1 MHAICIN
8 AWRRTNG
15 MADEIY
21 DLLVIGGGIN
31 GAGIAADAAMR
42 GLTVFLAEADD
53 LAGATSSA
61 SSKLIHG
68 GLRYLEHFEFRLVRE
83 ALAEREVLLAKAPH
97 IIRPMRFVLPQAAG
111 MRSEL
116 MMRAGLFLYDHL
128 ATRKSLGSSR
138 TINLRRDPAGAP
150 LMPEL
155 ARGFTYCDCAVDDS
169 RLVVLNAIAAREA
182 GARVETR
189 TPVTGLR
196 IETGTWI
203 ATLGNNA
210 RTIAAR
216 AVVNAA
222 GPWIA
227 KVAALT
233 ESLQHAAPP
242 TVRLVKGSH
251 IAVPRIT
258 GADDAYTFQNR
269 DGRIVFALPFEETF
283 TLIGTTEEAFTGN
296 PRNANPSLAEEDY
309 LLDAANR
316 FFRNPLSRGDIV
328 WSFAGVRP
336 LDDEDGNTNASAVS
350 RDYRLEFHGTGTPP
364 VVHVIGGK
372 ITTYRKLAEAA
383 LKFFEVYFP
392 KMREGRTRTSPLP
405 GGDLGGRSFDQW
417 FDDFARK
424 NSRFDA
430 GFLRQLARRH
440 GTRASN
446 IIAGAASEKDLGE
459 DFGGGLTAR
468 EVAYLKSEEWAKT
481 SDDVLWRR
489 TKTGLHLKP
498 DDRARVADRIQA
510 CLDKS

>member
-1 MHAICIN
+1 
-8 AWRRTNG
+8 

-97 IIRPMRFVLPQAAG
+97 IIHPMRFVLPQAPG

-128 ATRKSLGSSR
+128 ATRKSLGASHA
-138 TINLRRDPAGAP
+138 IDLRRDPAGAP

-155 ARGFTYCDCAVDDS
+155 TRGFTYWDCAVDDS

-182 GARVETR
+182 GASIETR
-189 TPVTGLR
+189 TPVTGLN
-196 IETGTWI
+196 IEDGFWT
-203 ATLGNNA
+203 ATLGNA
-210 RTIAAR
+210 GRRVAAR
-216 AVVNAA
+216 AVINAA
-222 GPWIA
+222 GPWVA
-227 KVAALT
+227 KVAALAN
-233 ESLQHAAPP
+233 SPQHIRPP

-251 IAVPRIT
+251 ITVPRVA
-258 GADDAYTFQNR
+258 GADDAYTFQNS

-283 TLIGTTEEAFTGN
+283 TMIGTTEEAFAGD
-296 PRNANPSLAEEDY
+296 PRHANPSREEQDY

-316 FFRNPLSRGDIV
+316 FFRKPLTHRDIV

-336 LDDEDGNTNASAVS
+336 LDEDGSETASAVS
-350 RDYRLEFHGTGTPP
+350 RDYRLELDATDTPP
-364 VVHVIGGK
+364 ILHVVGGK

-383 LKFFEVYFP
+383 LKFMNPYFP
-392 KMREGRTRTSPLP
+392 KMQPGRTRTVPLP

-417 FDDFARK
+417 FEEFARE
-424 NSRFDA
+424 NSGFETA
-430 GFLRQLARRH
+430 FLRQLARRH
-440 GTRASN
+440 GTRARK
-446 IIAGAASEKDLGE
+446 IIDGAASEKDLGE
-459 DFGGGLTAR
+459 NFGGSLTER
-468 EVAYLKSEEWAKT
+468 EVAYLKSEEWAET
-481 SDDVLWRR
+481 ATDVLWRR
-489 TKTGLHLKP
+489 TKAGLHLRA
-498 DDRARVADRIQA
+498 DDIARAADRIQA

>member
-1 MHAICIN
+1 
-8 AWRRTNG
+8 
-15 MADEIY
+15 MADVIY

-97 IIRPMRFVLPQAAG
+97 IIRPMRFILPKAAG

-128 ATRKSLGSSR
+128 ASRKSLGASH
-138 TINLRRDPAGAP
+138 TIDLRRDPAGTP
-150 LMPEL
+150 LISDMEH
-155 ARGFTYCDCAVDDS
+155 GFTYWDCAVDDS

-182 GARVETR
+182 GARIETR
-189 TPVTGLR
+189 TPVTALKIEDGLWTAR
-196 IETGTWI
+196 R
-203 ATLGNNA
+203 GNA
-210 RTIAAR
+210 GRRIAAR

-222 GPWIA
+222 GPWVA
-227 KVAALT
+227 KVAALANG
-233 ESLQHAAPP
+233 SGPARPP

-251 IAVPRIT
+251 FTVPRIA

-283 TLIGTTEEAFTGN
+283 TMIGTTEEAFAGD
-296 PRNANPSLAEEDY
+296 PRSATPSRDEEAY
-309 LLDAANR
+309 LLEAANR
-316 FFRNPLSRGDIV
+316 FFRKPLTHRDIV

-336 LDDEDGNTNASAVS
+336 LDEDGSETAAAVS
-350 RDYRLEFHGTGTPP
+350 RDYRLEFDATATPP
-364 VVHVIGGK
+364 LLHVIGGK

-383 LKFFEVYFP
+383 LKMLKPHFAQ
-392 KMREGRTRTSPLP
+392 MLEGRTRTTPLP
-405 GGDLGGRSFDQW
+405 GGDLDGRTFDTW
-417 FDDFARK
+417 LDDFAHD
-424 NSRFDA
+424 NAHFEPA
-430 GFLRQLARRH
+430 FLRQLARRH
-440 GTRASN
+440 GTRSSK
-446 IIAGAASEKDLGE
+446 IIDGARSEKDLGE
-459 DFGGGLTAR
+459 NFGGGLTAR
-468 EVAYLKSEEWAKT
+468 EVAYLKTEEWAKT
-481 SDDVLWRR
+481 AADVLWRR
-489 TKTGLHLKP
+489 TKAGLHLSP
-498 DDRARVADRIQA
+498 NDSAHAADRIQA

>member
-1 MHAICIN
+1 
-8 AWRRTNG
+8 
-15 MADEIY
+15 MADVIY

-97 IIRPMRFVLPQAAG
+97 IIRPMRFVLPEAAG

-128 ATRKSLGSSR
+128 ASRKSLGASR
-138 TINLRRDPAGAP
+138 TIDLQRDQAGAP
-150 LMPEL
+150 LISDL
-155 ARGFTYCDCAVDDS
+155 ARGSTYWDCAVDDS

-182 GARVETR
+182 GARIETR
-189 TPVTGLR
+189 TPVTALK
-196 IETGTWI
+196 IEDGVWT
-203 ATLGNNA
+203 ATLGNA
-210 RTIAAR
+210 GRRITAR

-227 KVAALT
+227 NVAALAT
-233 ESLQHAAPP
+233 RSGPARLPA
-242 TVRLVKGSH
+242 VRLVKGSH
-251 IAVPRIT
+251 VVVPHIA

-283 TLIGTTEEAFTGN
+283 TMIGTTEEAFVGD
-296 PRNANPSLAEEDY
+296 PRSAVPSHDEEAY
-309 LLDAANR
+309 LLEAANR
-316 FFRNPLSRGDIV
+316 FFRKPLTHRDIV

-336 LDDEDGNTNASAVS
+336 LDEDGSETASAVS
-350 RDYRLEFHGTGTPP
+350 RDYRLEFDATATPP
-364 VVHVIGGK
+364 LLHVIGGK

-383 LKFFEVYFP
+383 LKMLKPYFP
-392 KMREGRTRTSPLP
+392 QMQEGHTRTAPLP
-405 GGDLGGRSFDQW
+405 GGDLDGRTFDAW
-417 FDDFARK
+417 FEDFARD
-424 NSRFDA
+424 NAHFEPA
-430 GFLRQLARRH
+430 FLRHLARRH
-440 GTRASN
+440 GTRSSKIIDGAS
-446 IIAGAASEKDLGE
+446 SEKDLGE
-459 DFGGGLTAR
+459 NFGGGLTAR
-468 EVAYLKSEEWAKT
+468 EVAYLKTEEWAET
-481 SDDVLWRR
+481 AADVLWRR
-489 TKTGLHLKP
+489 TKTGLHLSP
-498 DDRARVADRIQA
+498 DDSERAAGRIEA